1 MSPFLNEV
9 TPIEGWLLEQYS
21 KQACDDPWS
30 IERYPACRLLKES
43 GIPCYLW
50 AEDALAYYGVP
61 TVVFDVHIVVGD
73 VKKAADALVER
84 GWHPP
89 PPDFEARY
97 SDIEEATCYLVKS
110 QCESVGPLWNTGNI
124 IWMWSQESVI
134 LESLLEFI
142 HRRSESPYS
151 EGSMNFASAQFRGMM
166 SGFSQLVWRHS
177 CWLRFHLQNI
187 NESHSTKYMG
197 FSHSA

>member
-1 MSPFLNEV
+1 MQAPSSSKNPPMSPFLNEV

-134 LESLLEFI
+134 LESLFRI
-142 HRRSESPYS
+142 HSQKIRESILRGEYELRECS
-151 EGSMNFASAQFRGMM
+151 VSRDDERFFTAGVEAQ
-166 SGFSQLVWRHS
+166 LLATLPPAKHKW
-177 CWLRFHLQNI
+177 I
-187 NESHSTKYMG
+187 
-197 FSHSA
+197 A

>member
-89 PPDFEARY
+89 PPGFEARY

-134 LESLLEFI
+134 LESLFRI
-142 HRRSESPYS
+142 HSQKIRESILRGEYELRECS
-151 EGSMNFASAQFRGMM
+151 VSRDDERFFTAGVEAQ
-166 SGFSQLVWRHS
+166 LLATLPPAKH
-177 CWLRFHLQNI
+177 
-187 NESHSTKYMG
+187 K
-197 FSHSA
+197 